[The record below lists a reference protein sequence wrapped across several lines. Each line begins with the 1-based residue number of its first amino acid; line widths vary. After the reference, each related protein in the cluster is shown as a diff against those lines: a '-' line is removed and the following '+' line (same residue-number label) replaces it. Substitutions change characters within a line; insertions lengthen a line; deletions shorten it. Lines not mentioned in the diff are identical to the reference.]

1 MVDSALRLLE
11 PVGVSINDLVKQF
24 RKSRPEKVAI
34 YGNFV
39 WFCVNLMVKKK
50 THVIHCRIREGA
62 FNCYG
67 KRAKGAGGSHANYI
81 CFEIVMMHCRLISE
95 LHRFQAK
102 NEKNV
107 IKKPIKKRN

>member
-50 THVIHCRIREGA
+50 R
-62 FNCYG
+62 
-67 KRAKGAGGSHANYI
+67 
-81 CFEIVMMHCRLISE
+81 M
-95 LHRFQAK
+95 
-102 NEKNV
+102 
-107 IKKPIKKRN
+107 